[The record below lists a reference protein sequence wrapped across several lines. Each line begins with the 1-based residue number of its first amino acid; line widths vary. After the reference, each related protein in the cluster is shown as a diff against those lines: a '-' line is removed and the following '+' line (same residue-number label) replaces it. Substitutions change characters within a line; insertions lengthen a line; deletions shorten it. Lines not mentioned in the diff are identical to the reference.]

1 MLRLIFHSLGRRRWQ
16 SLAALAGVALGV
28 GLLLAVWLLYRGLS
42 GGLERGRQRLG
53 ADLLIV
59 PAGTTVDPDQALFA
73 GSPLNVYMDKK
84 YADMARKVPGVRRV
98 EAQFFTQSL
107 HMDCCSLGTE
117 VRLVG
122 IEPGVER
129 RLAALSAQARERID
143 ADEVIV
149 GGRLLNG
156 VGRPGSAI
164 ELLGDLFRIGY
175 HLEPSGT
182 SLDYSLFLPI
192 DTARKLAANSEA
204 LKPTWQEFGHPDHL
218 VSALLVEV
226 DDPGKITDVAFAL
239 GELGPLKVIQA
250 AETFQRIKRL
260 LMAFVVVLA
269 GAGILTAAASA
280 IHLSGHFSSAVWDRK
295 GEWAL
300 YRALGATQL
309 RLAQLVIGE
318 SLMLTA
324 AGTLVGVPVGLGLYH
339 LAYARLAAQNAFPFV
354 PPPPVAILAALG
366 GAVLIYLS
374 LGFLASVAPAVRV
387 TQLEP
392 ASTMAQGDI
401 D

>member
-1 MLRLIFHSLGRRRWQ
+1 MLRLIFHSLRRRRWQ
-16 SLAALAGVALGV
+16 SLAAFTGVVLGV
-28 GLLLAVWLLYRGLS
+28 GLLLAVWLLYHGLRE
-42 GGLERGRQRLG
+42 GLERGRQSLG
-53 ADLLIV
+53 ADLLVV
-59 PAGTTVDPDQALFA
+59 PAGATVDADQALFA

-84 YADMARKVPGVRRV
+84 YADRVRNVPGVRRV

-122 IEPGVER
+122 IEPGGTR
-129 RLAALSAQARERID
+129 RLAAMSTQGREQID

-156 VGRPGSAI
+156 VGHPGSMM
-164 ELLGDLFRIGY
+164 ELLGGLFRIGY
-175 HLEPSGT
+175 QLEPSGT

-192 DTARKLAANSEA
+192 DTARKLAAGSEA
-204 LKPTWQEFGHPDHL
+204 LKPIWQEYGPPDQL

-226 DDPGKITDVAFAL
+226 DDPGKITDVAFAI
-239 GELGPLKVIQA
+239 GELGPLKVIKA

-260 LMAFVVVLA
+260 LMAFVLVLA
-269 GAGILTAAASA
+269 GAGLLTAVASA
-280 IHLSGHFSSAVWDRK
+280 VHLFGHFSSAAWDRK

-300 YRALGATQL
+300 YRGLGATKL

-318 SLMLTA
+318 SIVLTA
-324 AGTLVGVPVGLGLYH
+324 AGTLAGLPVGLIFYR
-339 LAYARLAAQNAFPFV
+339 LAYARLAADNAFPFV
-354 PPPPVAILAALG
+354 PPPAGVILAALA
-366 GAVLIYLS
+366 GAALIYLA
-374 LGFLASVAPAVRV
+374 LGFLAALAPAVRI

-401 D
+401 Q